1 MKDYYKILGLTP
13 DADKKAIKKAF
24 RQLAK
29 KYHPDLNPGDAAAAE
44 QFKLINEA
52 CQILSDDSKRARY
65 DLDRK
70 QQGQRQAGTNGSG
83 QARPR
88 QQAAGA
94 RPFGPDFGKAF
105 SKEAFEKA
113 FFAGMQNSADG
124 RQGKKKD
131 PLDTS
136 DMFQRFFGFS

>member
-13 DADKKAIKKAF
+13 AADKKEIKKAF

-29 KYHPDLNPGDAAAAE
+29 KYHPDLNHGDAAAAE

-52 CQILSDDSKRARY
+52 CQVLSDENKRARY

-70 QQGQRQAGTNGSG
+70 KQQEPTRKDPSG
-83 QARPR
+83 RTR
-88 QQAAGA
+88 TQQT
-94 RPFGPDFGKAF
+94 FSKAF
-105 SKEAFEKA
+105 SKDAFEKA
-113 FFAGMQNSADG
+113 FFAGMENPSDHNNN
-124 RQGKKKD
+124 KNKD

-136 DMFQRFFGFS
+136 AMFQRFFGFS

>member
-13 DADKKAIKKAF
+13 AADKKEIKKAF

-52 CQILSDDSKRARY
+52 CQVLSDENKRARY

-70 QQGQRQAGTNGSG
+70 KQQGESRRNSADKTHSQQTKAERGSS
-83 QARPR
+83 R
-88 QQAAGA
+88 
-94 RPFGPDFGKAF
+94 PDFSKAF
-105 SKEAFEKA
+105 SKDAFEEA
-113 FFAGMQNSADG
+113 FFAGMKNPSDHNNN
-124 RQGKKKD
+124 KKKD

-136 DMFQRFFGFS
+136 AIFQRFFGFS

>member
-52 CQILSDDSKRARY
+52 CQVLSDDSKRARY

-70 QQGQRQAGTNGSG
+70 QQGQRQAGTNGCG
-83 QARPR
+83 QAWKR
-88 QQAAGA
+88 QQASA

-113 FFAGMQNSADG
+113 FFAGMQNPADG
-124 RQGKKKD
+124 KQEKKKN